1 MDERL
6 SYGEIR
12 ILYLSCYY
20 HFCRFKLKSNSAWIG
35 DESEAGYAYGELDN
49 AFDKPIENL
58 MLEVLA
64 LVMGVGRASSQAQK
78 YHKDAI
84 LKLLGDKTVADM
96 LEGLPAE
103 EVDEFKADFDA
114 LGLC

>member
-1 MDERL
+1 MEDRV

-12 ILYLSCYY
+12 AMFLSCYY
-20 HFCRFKLKSNSAWIG
+20 NYCKLKLKSSSAWVEG
-35 DESEAGYAYGELDN
+35 ESEAGYAYGELEN
-49 AFDKPIENL
+49 AFDMPVENL

-64 LVMGVGRASSQAQK
+64 LVMQAGRASLQTQK

-84 LKLLGDKTVADM
+84 CSLLSDRSISDV

-103 EVDEFKADFDA
+103 EVDEFKADLVV